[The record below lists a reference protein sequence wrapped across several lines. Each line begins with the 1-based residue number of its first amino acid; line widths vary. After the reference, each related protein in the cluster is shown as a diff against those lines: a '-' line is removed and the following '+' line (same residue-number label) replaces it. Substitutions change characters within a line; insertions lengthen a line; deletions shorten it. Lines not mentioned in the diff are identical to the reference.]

1 MELPLGTAPAPRV
14 LERIHRTTRTRIADN
29 ALLDELTRLLREI
42 VPFDASFWAA
52 ADPLTM
58 LATSPSRLENL
69 GSGEACDRYWEAEF
83 FVEDVNHFRALARRT
98 SPAASLYR
106 ATGGHPARSSR
117 YHTLNRPLGLG
128 DELRCV
134 FRTGGE
140 VWGYACLWRAEGG
153 RPFSVAEERVLA
165 DLSAPV
171 AEAFRRAA
179 LLRPAPVGR
188 VPDVPGLLT
197 FDGAGV
203 LESYN
208 EAAEEWLRDLPLTR
222 LNGDAPAT
230 PGLTLLN
237 GDAPAAPHLTLL
249 NGGGRDAPPPLLDLP
264 AELRTVLNKAR
275 AVAAGRD
282 TGPARARLLVR
293 GRWLTIH
300 GFPLRGPEAA
310 APRTALVIEPAKAA
324 DVAPLIARAYRLGRR
339 EQQVTRL
346 VANGLT
352 TSEIAATL
360 CLSTHTVRGYLKQV
374 FEKVEVSTRGGLV
387 AKIFADHYKGTL
399 DPDIHL
405 DG

>member
-1 MELPLGTAPAPRV
+1 MELPLATAPRV

-29 ALLDELTRLLREI
+29 ALLDELTLLLREI

-98 SPAASLYR
+98 TPAASLYR

-179 LLRPAPVGR
+179 LLRPDPVGR

-208 EAAEEWLRDLPLTR
+208 EAAEEWLRKLPLTR
-222 LNGDAPAT
+222 LDGDAPAS
-230 PGLTLLN
+230 PNLARPDGW
-237 GDAPAAPHLTLL
+237 GREAPL
-249 NGGGRDAPPPLLDLP
+249 PLLGLP
-264 AELRTVLNKAR
+264 AELRAVLNKAR

-300 GFPLRGPEAA
+300 SFPLRGPDAA
-310 APRTALVIEPAKAA
+310 APKTALVIEPAKAA

-346 VANGLT
+346 VANGLS

-360 CLSTHTVRGYLKQV
+360 CLSAHTVRGYLKQV

-387 AKIFADHYKGTL
+387 AKIFAEHYKGTM

-405 DG
+405 GP